1 MAKRSRKKTNG
12 APGQVT
18 QTRGQRALWRDL
30 TILAQDPQVQVDGKP
45 LWSSATLP
53 CEPLLPGPCGARIK
67 VVDYDASQ
75 DRCYA
80 PLEVGYEADGE
91 PIDPFADT
99 SSAGRLRDPR
109 FHQQNAYAIAMRI
122 LCRFE
127 SALGRRV
134 NYGFNGHQLHIAPHA
149 FAEANAYYSRES
161 RSLCFGYFPDDENQ
175 TRFTCLSHDIVAHE
189 TAHALLDGLRPHY
202 IEPSSPDQGGFHEGF
217 SDIIALLSILSDKR
231 IVETVLTREKVMSAG
246 QKLVAKKHLGADA
259 LRRSTLLGLAECMGQ
274 SLPHGAAAA
283 LRQSVTLEPTPQWL
297 DDPTFAEPHRR
308 GEILVAAVLNAF
320 IEVWCDRLKG
330 LGEIRR
336 GYLDASRVV
345 EDGATAASHLLN
357 MCIRALDYAPPTD
370 LQFSDYLS
378 ALLTADRET
387 VPDDSRFGYR
397 RTIRQC
403 FAAWGIE
410 PTSEPAGDGCWEAF
424 SQPIDHATIR
434 FESLQRNADEA
445 FRFIWQNVKAL
456 KLNADA
462 YTHVTGVRPI
472 ARVAP
477 DGLVVRETVVDF
489 MQILTVRS
497 NELAALGLRK
507 PAQMPTFRQV
517 RLYGGAVLVF
527 NEYGQLKFSIGN
539 GVLNITRQQKR
550 LDHLAESGFFE
561 YRTEAAFSRGFFS
574 RLHLNRARG
583 L

>member
-1 MAKRSRKKTNG
+1 MANRNRNKPKG
-12 APGQVT
+12 DPAQVT
-18 QTRGQRALWRDL
+18 QTRGQRVLWRRL
-30 TILAQDPQVQVDGKP
+30 TILAQDPDVHVDGKP
-45 LWSSATLP
+45 LWSDATLP
-53 CEPLLPGPCGARIK
+53 FEPLLPGPCGSRIK

-75 DRCYA
+75 DRLYA
-80 PLEVGYEADGE
+80 PLEGGYEIDGE
-91 PIDPFADT
+91 PIDPFSDAT
-99 SSAGRLRDPR
+99 GAGRLRDPR
-109 FHQQNAYAIAMRI
+109 YHQQNAYAIAMRI

-134 NYGFNGHQLHIAPHA
+134 NFAFSGHQLHIAPHA

-161 RSLCFGYFPDDENQ
+161 RSLCFGYFPDEENQ
-175 TRFTCLSHDIVAHE
+175 TQFTCLSHDIVAHE
-189 TAHALLDGLRPHY
+189 TTHALLDGLRPHY

-217 SDIIALLSILSDKR
+217 SDIVALLSILSDR
-231 IVETVLTREKVMSAG
+231 RVVEAVLTREKVISAG
-246 QKLVAKKHLGADA
+246 QKLVAKKHLDSEA
-259 LRRSTLLGLAECMGQ
+259 LRNSTLLGLAESMGK
-274 SLPHGAAAA
+274 SLHHGAAAA
-283 LRQSVTLEPTPQWL
+283 LRQSAALEPSHEWL
-297 DDPTFAEPHRR
+297 DDPAFAEPHRR

-320 IEVWCDRLKG
+320 IEVWRDRLKG

-345 EDGATAASHLLN
+345 EDGATAASHLLT

-387 VPDDSRFGYR
+387 VPEDSRFGYR
-397 RTIRQC
+397 RTIRKC

-410 PTSEPAGDGCWEAF
+410 PTSQPGDDGCWEAF
-424 SQPIDHATIR
+424 SEPIDHANIR
-434 FESLQRNADEA
+434 FESLQRNTDEA
-445 FRFIWQNVKAL
+445 FRFIWQNLSAL
-456 KLNADA
+456 KLNIDA

-477 DGLVVRETVVDF
+477 DGLIVRETVVDF

-497 NELAALGLRK
+497 NELASLGLRK

-539 GVLNITRQQKR
+539 GVLNTARQQKR

-574 RLHLNRARG
+574 RLHLSRARG

>member
-1 MAKRSRKKTNG
+1 MAKRSSKKTAG
-12 APGQVT
+12 PDLTA

-30 TILAQDPQVQVDGKP
+30 TILAQDPNVQVDGKP
-45 LWSSATLP
+45 LWSSVTLP

-75 DRCYA
+75 DRYYA
-80 PLEVGYEADGE
+80 PLAGGYESNGE
-91 PIDPFADT
+91 PVDPFAKAS
-99 SSAGRLRDPR
+99 SSARLRDPR

-127 SALGRRV
+127 NALGRRV
-134 NYGFNGHQLHIAPHA
+134 NFGFNGHQLHIAPHA

-161 RSLCFGYFPDDENQ
+161 RSLCFGYFPDDDDR
-175 TRFTCLSHDIVAHE
+175 TTFTCLSHDIVAHE
-189 TAHALLDGLRPHY
+189 TAHALLDGLRPRY
-202 IEPSSPDQGGFHEGF
+202 IDPSSPDQGGFHEGF
-217 SDIIALLSILSDKR
+217 SDIVALLSILSDER
-231 IVETVLTREKVMSAG
+231 IVETILTREKVMAAG
-246 QKLVAKKHLGADA
+246 QKLVSRKQLGARE
-259 LRRSTLLGLAECMGQ
+259 LRRSALLGLAECMGET
-274 SLPHGAAAA
+274 LPNGAATA
-283 LRQSVTLEPTPQWL
+283 LRRSASLTPTPKWM
-297 DDPTFAEPHRR
+297 DDPEFAEPHRR

-320 IEVWCDRLKG
+320 IEVWRHRLEG

-336 GYLDASRVV
+336 GYLDAARVV
-345 EDGATAASHLLN
+345 EDGATAASHLLT

-370 LQFSDYLS
+370 LQYSDYLS

-410 PTSEPAGDGCWEAF
+410 PTSDPAGDGCWQAF
-424 SQPIDHATIR
+424 SGPVDHANIR

-445 FRFIWQNVKAL
+445 FRFIWQNVGSL
-456 KLNADA
+456 KLNTDA
-462 YTHVTGVRPI
+462 YTQVTGVRPI

-477 DGLVVRETVVDF
+477 DGLIVRETVVDF
-489 MQILTVRS
+489 MQILSVRS

-539 GVLNITRQQKR
+539 GVLNIARQQKR

-561 YRTEAAFSRGFFS
+561 YRTETAFSRGYFS